1 MRKDQGFIENLF
13 SVGPKLDSK
22 RTPQSPLWKWKEKH
36 KKKKVVAKLSTE
48 NMVFIGIVVA
58 LIVLLSW
65 LEAFGAIGGAL
76 SSAWT
81 SLCSGIG
88 WLSGGGGKHIRWI
101 QACRISRY
109 SCNRNREKQVFK
121 RQQKQ

>member
-36 KKKKVVAKLSTE
+36 KKKKVAAKLSTE

-65 LEAFGAIGGAL
+65 LGAFGAIGGAL

-88 WLSGGGGKHIRWI
+88 WLSGGVKATLGGSKLVGLAGTAVI
-101 QACRISRY
+101 
-109 SCNRNREKQVFK
+109 ETGKEVFK